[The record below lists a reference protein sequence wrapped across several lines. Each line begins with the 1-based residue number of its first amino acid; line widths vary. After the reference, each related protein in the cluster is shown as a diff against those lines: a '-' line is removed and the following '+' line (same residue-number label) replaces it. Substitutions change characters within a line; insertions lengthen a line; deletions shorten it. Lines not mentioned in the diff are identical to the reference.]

1 MLHIIKKTALTIVAA
16 AISVATLAQDMQTGY
31 FNDEYTYRF
40 LMNPAMSNSDNF
52 VAMPALGNLNIEMNS
67 NIGLKSIFYNVNG
80 KTTTFMH
87 PDIKASEVMG
97 NLKDMNRISENN
109 RINILG
115 GGFKAFGGYNTIN
128 ISART
133 DLNVRVPKAI
143 FSFLKEGVANQ
154 TYDLS
159 GFGANGI
166 GYGEIS
172 LGHSRDI
179 TPEIRVGGNL
189 KFLVGI
195 ASVDANLSEA
205 YLQLHDDSWNIR
217 AKADLHASLKG
228 MHFGTKISK
237 STGKPYVDDLDG
249 DFKPLNGFGMAI
261 DLGAVYAPKAL
272 PDFKFSLAVVDLGF
286 INWSEDL
293 YATTDGEEFQSSVLN
308 FNVDK
313 DSPNSF
319 DNQWEKVKDDLAQIY
334 ELRSDGNVGNRTQA
348 LHATINAGVQYIFPL
363 YRKLN
368 FGLLNTTKIAGKY
381 TITDFRLSANVAPCK
396 LFSATVSGVA
406 GTNGWGF
413 GWLAN
418 LHTKGFNFFLG
429 QDHTFFKLAKPGIPT
444 NSSWGATLGMNFLF

>member
-272 PDFKFSLAVVDLGF
+272 PNFKFSLAVVDLGF

-334 ELRSDGNVGNRTQA
+334 
-348 LHATINAGVQYIFPL
+348 
-363 YRKLN
+363 
-368 FGLLNTTKIAGKY
+368 
-381 TITDFRLSANVAPCK
+381 
-396 LFSATVSGVA
+396 
-406 GTNGWGF
+406 
-413 GWLAN
+413 
-418 LHTKGFNFFLG
+418 
-429 QDHTFFKLAKPGIPT
+429 
-444 NSSWGATLGMNFLF
+444 

>member
-179 TPEIRVGGNL
+179 TPRDPSGWQSQIPCGHR
-189 KFLVGI
+189 
-195 ASVDANLSEA
+195 
-205 YLQLHDDSWNIR
+205 
-217 AKADLHASLKG
+217 
-228 MHFGTKISK
+228 FG
-237 STGKPYVDDLDG
+237 
-249 DFKPLNGFGMAI
+249 
-261 DLGAVYAPKAL
+261 
-272 PDFKFSLAVVDLGF
+272 
-286 INWSEDL
+286 
-293 YATTDGEEFQSSVLN
+293 
-308 FNVDK
+308 
-313 DSPNSF
+313 
-319 DNQWEKVKDDLAQIY
+319 
-334 ELRSDGNVGNRTQA
+334 R
-348 LHATINAGVQYIFPL
+348 
-363 YRKLN
+363 
-368 FGLLNTTKIAGKY
+368 
-381 TITDFRLSANVAPCK
+381 C
-396 LFSATVSGVA
+396 
-406 GTNGWGF
+406 
-413 GWLAN
+413 
-418 LHTKGFNFFLG
+418 
-429 QDHTFFKLAKPGIPT
+429 
-444 NSSWGATLGMNFLF
+444 